1 MKNSAEKSKDY
12 FIGLDIGTDSIGWA
26 ATKEDY
32 SLLKFK
38 GNAQWGVRLSGE
50 SNTAEERRAYRTA
63 RRRLERRKFRQQ
75 CLEMLFNEEISKV
88 DISFFQRLKESALLT
103 EDKTEEVKYTLFND
117 EDFTDKDYHKRYP
130 TIYHLRKELIESDEN
145 TDIRLLY
152 LAVHHIV
159 KNRGHFLFDAENFA
173 ANGSPDFNVVWE
185 ELNLFLFDNISVDD
199 EPFRFECDDLFEL
212 QNVLKSKDLTK
223 RAKEEKLMSLLGVD
237 KKSDRRVKAIVKL
250 LSGGTAK
257 SSDLFDD
264 DTLKESEAK
273 NVCFS
278 SGYDN
283 NESVYE
289 STFGDRFELVEMLK
303 AVYDWGVLAEILDG
317 EKYLSFAKVRTYE
330 QHKEDLRIL
339 KAFVKEYIPEK
350 YDRIFNENNKDVKN
364 YLAYSGYSDKTSVI
378 KKAKYDEFLDFLKK
392 ELPSVCPAE
401 EYKTMY
407 DAIAAGN
414 FLPKCVNVGNGVIP
428 MQLNK
433 AELAV
438 ILNNAKKNF
447 SFLDKKDEN
456 GMSVADKVMS
466 VFSFK
471 IPYYVGPLN
480 NKDPKSRAWL
490 ERKEGKIYPWNF
502 NEKVDLEKSAE
513 NFITNLTSK
522 CTYLPTKDVIPRQ
535 SLLYSAFTV
544 LNELNNLKLDGDKI
558 SVELKQDIYRDLFM
572 KRAKV
577 THKGLVNYLKSKGFG
592 EPEIT
597 GIDGDFKSTLKPFA
611 DFKNIPLSDA
621 QKERIIKDITIFGDD
636 KKMLKRRLKNKF
648 GSVLSEDDIKVISK
662 LKYTGWSK
670 LSKEF
675 LTEIKTTLCDNDGV
689 LIGENVNII
698 HALWETN
705 NNLMQLLSG
714 EYGFVNELEKAKGNA
729 CFTTLK
735 DEVEALYVSP
745 KVKRPI
751 YQSMKIVDELVG
763 INGGAPKK
771 IFIEMARGPEEKKRT
786 VSRRNKLVEL
796 YAACK
801 KDEPQVYSELMSKKD
816 ETEFRRD
823 ALYLYFTQLGKCMY
837 TGEPIDINK
846 LYDRTIYDIDHIYP
860 RSKIKD
866 DSLDNRVLVLKNAN
880 QTKDNIYP
888 IRQDIQ
894 NSRKA
899 FWGML
904 RSKELISQRK
914 YERLTRVTPL
924 TDEELSSFVAR
935 QLVETRQ
942 STKAVAEL
950 LKKRY
955 PETEIVY
962 VKAGLVSDFRQ
973 DFEMIKCREINDFHH
988 AKDAY
993 LNIVVGN
1000 VYNVCFTH
1008 NKAIYVKDLQRG
1020 KVSLNG
1026 LFTHNVAGA
1035 WDCEN
1040 NRSIDLVRKTMKK
1053 NNIRFTRYSS
1063 EQHGGLF
1070 DQNPLK
1076 KGGGSLVSLKTNGN
1090 LPISDVEKYGGYNS
1104 PKSKYFVV
1112 AEYSDKKGKTVRS
1125 FEAIDAY
1132 VEKEYLENPE
1142 KFIAKQVGAET
1153 VKIIVPKVK
1162 YNTLISLDGFRMH
1175 ISSKSGGGSQ
1185 LVCKPAMQLVL
1196 SEKSEYS
1203 IKKISSYLNKCLEM
1217 KKEKTIT
1224 EFDEITSEGNLAV
1237 FDELVEKM
1245 TNTVLKIKFGNI
1257 GRKMLEKRELF
1268 ENLSGYEECTIINE
1282 LINIMHCNVR
1292 TGDLKY
1298 MEEASKSG
1306 VVSISNKIPEKGKA
1320 DSFKIIHQSVT
1331 GLFENEVDLL
1341 V

>member
-1 MKNSAEKSKDY
+1 MEQTKKY
-12 FIGLDIGTDSIGWA
+12 FIGLDIGSDSVGWA
-26 ATKEDY
+26 ATNEDY
-32 SLLKFK
+32 SLVKFR
-38 GNAQWGVRLSGE
+38 GNAQWGIRLLEE
-50 SNTAEERRAYRTA
+50 SNTAEERRMYRTA

-88 DISFFQRLKESALLT
+88 DVSFFQRLKESSLVL
-103 EDKTEEVKYTLFND
+103 EDKTETVKYSIFND
-117 EDFTDKDYHKRYP
+117 SDFTDKDYHKKYP
-130 TIYHLRKELIESDEN
+130 TIYHLRKELIESDKN

-159 KNRGHFLFDAENFA
+159 KNRGHFLFDAENFGA
-173 ANGSPDFNVVWE
+173 SGSPDFNIVWE
-185 ELNLFLFDNISVDD
+185 ELNAFLYDNLIIDD
-199 EPFRFECDDLFEL
+199 EPFTFDCSDTLKL
-212 QNVLKSKDLTK
+212 QKLLKSKDLTK
-223 RAKEEKLMSLLGVD
+223 TAKKDEMMTLFGLD
-237 KKSDRRVKAIVKL
+237 KKSDRRVKAIVTL
-250 LSGGTAK
+250 LAGASAK
-257 SSDLFDD
+257 SCDLFDD
-264 DTLKESEAK
+264 DELKDSDAK
-273 NVCFS
+273 NISFS
-278 SGYDN
+278 SGYDA

-317 EKYLSFAKVRTYE
+317 ERYLSIAKVKTYE
-330 QHKEDLRIL
+330 QHKNDLKTL
-339 KAFVKEYIPEK
+339 KAFVKEFIPEK
-350 YDRIFNENNKDVKN
+350 YKKIFDENDSKVKN
-364 YLAYSGYSDKTSVI
+364 YLAYSGYSKKSSVE
-378 KKAKYDEFLDFLKK
+378 KKASYEDFCDFLKK
-392 ELPSVCPAE
+392 VLPSTCPSDK
-401 EYKTMY
+401 YLPMY
-407 DAIAAGN
+407 NAIAAGT
-414 FLPKCVNVGNGVIP
+414 FLPKCVNNGNGVIP

-433 AELAV
+433 AELGA
-438 ILNNAKKNF
+438 ILTNAKKNF
-447 SFLDKKDEN
+447 PFLDEKDEN
-456 GMSVADKVMS
+456 GISVADKIVS
-466 VFSFK
+466 VFSFR

-480 NKDPKSRAWL
+480 NKDPKSKAWL
-490 ERKEGKIYPWNF
+490 ERKDGTIYPWNF

-513 NFITNLTSK
+513 NFIVNLTSK
-522 CTYLPTKDVIPRQ
+522 CTYLPQADVIPRQ

-544 LNELNNLKLDGDKI
+544 LNELNNLKLDGEKI
-558 SVELKQDIYRDLFM
+558 SVSLKQDIYRDLFM

-577 THKGLVNYLKSKGFG
+577 TRKGLANYLKSKGCG

-597 GIDGDFKSTLKPFA
+597 GFDGDFKSNLKPFG
-611 DFKNIPLSDA
+611 DLKNIPLSDA
-621 QKERIIKDITIFGDD
+621 EKESVIKDITIFGDD
-636 KKMLKRRLKNKF
+636 KKMLKKRLKNKF
-648 GSVLSEDDIKVISK
+648 GNVLSDDDIKVILK

-675 LTEIKTTLCDNDGV
+675 LTGIKACVCNKENGE

-705 NNLMQLLSG
+705 DNLMQLLSG
-714 EYGFVNELEKAKGNA
+714 EYDFVKELEKAKGSSA
-729 CFTTLK
+729 FTTLK

-745 KVKRPI
+745 KVKRSI

-763 INGGAPKK
+763 INGCAPEK
-771 IFIEMARGPEEKKRT
+771 IFVEMARGPQEKKPT

-796 YAACK
+796 YNVCK
-801 KDEPQVYSELMSKKD
+801 KDEPEIYKELMSKKD

-823 ALYLYFTQLGKCMY
+823 ALYLYFTQLGRCMY
-837 TGEPIDINK
+837 TGQPIDINK

-866 DSLDNRVLVLKNAN
+866 DSLDNRVLVLKTAN
-880 QTKDNIYP
+880 SAKTNTYP
-888 IRQDIQ
+888 INRDIQ
-894 NSRKA
+894 NSRKS
-899 FWGML
+899 FWAML
-904 RSKELISQRK
+904 RSKELISEKK
-914 YERLTRVTPL
+914 YERLTRTTPL
-924 TDEELSSFVAR
+924 TDEELSSFISR
-935 QLVETRQ
+935 QIVETRQ

-955 PETEIVY
+955 PNTEIVY

-973 DFEMIKCREINDFHH
+973 EYGMIKCREINDLHH

-1008 NKAIYVKDLQRG
+1008 SRAIYVKDLQRG
-1020 KVSLNG
+1020 TVSLNG

-1040 NRSIDLVRKTMKK
+1040 NRSIELVRKTMKK

-1076 KGGGSLVSLKTNGN
+1076 KGSGTLISLKTNGN
-1090 LPISDVEKYGGYNS
+1090 SPLADVEKYGGYNR

-1112 AEYSDKKGKTVRS
+1112 AEYLDAKGKTVRS

-1132 VEKEYLENPE
+1132 AEKEYLKNPDE
-1142 KFIAKQVGAET
+1142 FIAKQVGAQS

-1203 IKKISSYLNKCLEM
+1203 VKKISSYLNKCTEM
-1217 KKEKTIT
+1217 KKEKNIT
-1224 EFDEITSEGNLAV
+1224 AFDEITAENNLAV
-1237 FDELVEKM
+1237 FDELVAKM
-1245 TNTVLKIKFGNI
+1245 SDTIFRVKFENTCKKVSG
-1257 GRKMLEKRELF
+1257 KREVF
-1268 ENLSGYEECTIINE
+1268 IALSLYEQCVVVNE
-1282 LINIMHCNVR
+1282 LLNILHCNVR
-1292 TGDLKY
+1292 TGDLGLIK
-1298 MEEASKSG
+1298 EASKSG
-1306 VVSISNKIPEKGKA
+1306 STTISNKIPERSKVN
-1320 DSFKIIHQSVT
+1320 SFKIIHQSVT
-1331 GLFENEVDLL
+1331 GLFESEVDLL